1 MSPAAGSAARP
12 APTAQAP
19 APSPIAALEFR
30 EAMSRLGAAATVV
43 TTDGPAGRFGITASA
58 VCSVTDAPPTLL
70 VCINRATRLH
80 DAVLANGTLCVN
92 LLGRDHEALALRFAR
107 RGTTTEERFAGETWR
122 PLVTGAPAL
131 ASAIV
136 AFDCRVAACREV
148 GTHGVIFAEVAG
160 LVFTE
165 KAESLVYFDRA
176 FHALGAVAPAP

>member
-1 MSPAAGSAARP
+1 MSPAARS
-12 APTAQAP
+12 APTAPRMETP
-19 APSPIAALEFR
+19 APSPVAALEFR
-30 EAMSRLGAAATVV
+30 EAMSRLGAAATLV

-92 LLGRDHEALALRFAR
+92 LLGGDHEALALRFAR

-122 PLVTGAPAL
+122 TLVTGAPAL
-131 ASAIV
+131 ASAVV

-176 FHALGAVAPAP
+176 FHALGAAAPAP